1 MTSPDITFTVRRSP
15 RARRARLTVTPHG
28 EAVVVLPMR
37 APERTAASLVER
49 HGDWIDRQVARV
61 RAERDRLDAR
71 PSLAD
76 GRTLTVAGVP
86 RWVHARDAR
95 ELEGLERSLR
105 REAGILLRGRVE
117 ALSALVGVAPAGVT
131 IRAQRGRWGSA
142 SRSGTVSLNWRLT
155 LTPPEVLDYVVIHE
169 LAHLREPGH
178 GPRFWS
184 LVRHHAPQTDRARRW
199 LREHHAEL
207 MSALD

>member
-1 MTSPDITFTVRRSP
+1 M
-15 RARRARLTVTPHG
+15 VTCDG

-37 APERTAASLVER
+37 SPERTAALLVER
-49 HGDWIDRQVARV
+49 HLDWIDRQVDRA

-76 GRTLTVAGVP
+76 GRMLAVAGVP
-86 RWVHARDAR
+86 RWLRAWGAE
-95 ELEGLERSLR
+95 ELERLERSLR
-105 REAGILLRGRVE
+105 REAGTLLRDRVE
-117 ALSALVGVAPAGVT
+117 HLSAVVGVAPARVT

-142 SRSGTVSLNWRLT
+142 SRSGNVSLNWRLI
-155 LTPPEVLDYVVIHE
+155 LTPPEVLDYVIIHE

-184 LVRHHAPQTDRARRW
+184 LVRRHAPQTDTARRW
-199 LREHHAEL
+199 LREHHAAL